1 MCPST
6 CRTVTPNLTNIVSTA
21 DASGRRELARRSQPL
36 QVRHTRGKTDRYEGS
51 RSKQNG
57 KNVIKCG
64 PGKVEDHL
72 AMAVTGQVYEH
83 EDAG

>member
-1 MCPST
+1 MHRDEENWQDAHSLSKST
-6 CRTVTPNLTNIVSTA
+6 DLC
-21 DASGRRELARRSQPL
+21 
-36 QVRHTRGKTDRYEGS
+36 EGS

>member
-1 MCPST
+1 MH
-6 CRTVTPNLTNIVSTA
+6 RDEENWQ
-21 DASGRRELARRSQPL
+21 DAHSLFKSGILG
-36 QVRHTRGKTDRYEGS
+36 GKTDLYEGS